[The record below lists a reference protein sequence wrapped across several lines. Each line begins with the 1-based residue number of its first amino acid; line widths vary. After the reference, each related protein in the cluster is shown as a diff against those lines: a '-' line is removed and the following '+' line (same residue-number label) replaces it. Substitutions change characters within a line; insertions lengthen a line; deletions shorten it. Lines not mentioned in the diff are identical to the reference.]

1 LIVGLGAGSNSLR
14 NIETNVY
21 IVENSNFTDNFVAL
35 LRKNAFVVSKTY
47 SLEDC
52 VHGVKNL
59 DKTVCIVF
67 DKNEMEMPVNLSIE
81 DREAL
86 NQAGFGYRVD
96 MYVDFSKQRTVYS
109 VIGIIEKIVSVFSSE
124 IRGGA
129 GMRLNQS
136 LSEIKEDIADN
147 RVKVHNI
154 RVLLEDLNLKISWTK
169 ENLGSFNEESF
180 DSLINDLESNIF
192 VLDSGFSYLNS
203 TYPGSVD
210 DAGVSTDSLN
220 NVLSDL
226 KDLRSELGS
235 LSGDELGLVLL
246 GYQNELGVVI
256 QDLVVMEEDFKKLED
271 DLVLVSGM
279 DFDYVLNPIPVS
291 YNSVSEEGSYQSS
304 LDFIDYLFP
313 SFMSFF
319 VVLVSVLFSTIF
331 VIKERTSNAYIRNVS
346 SNTSGVSFI
355 FGTFLTVLFI
365 VLFQCFC
372 IFLIGSFFLNASVWA
387 VFSSLFLTLFI
398 AISVF
403 TTIGMGLGYLF
414 NSQETA
420 LIASISVVLF
430 SIIFSPLINPLE
442 SAPLLIRSVLS
453 YTPLVLVENILRKT
467 LLYESG
473 ISYNLL
479 GLLILSFT
487 AVSLFVITN
496 LIYLLSKDKEIK

>member
-1 LIVGLGAGSNSLR
+1 LGAGSNSLR

-331 VIKERTSNAYIRNVS
+331 VIKERTSNAYIR
-346 SNTSGVSFI
+346 T
-355 FGTFLTVLFI
+355 
-365 VLFQCFC
+365 
-372 IFLIGSFFLNASVWA
+372 
-387 VFSSLFLTLFI
+387 
-398 AISVF
+398 
-403 TTIGMGLGYLF
+403 
-414 NSQETA
+414 
-420 LIASISVVLF
+420 
-430 SIIFSPLINPLE
+430 
-442 SAPLLIRSVLS
+442 
-453 YTPLVLVENILRKT
+453 
-467 LLYESG
+467 
-473 ISYNLL
+473 
-479 GLLILSFT
+479 
-487 AVSLFVITN
+487 
-496 LIYLLSKDKEIK
+496 